1 MDFKYLNGGLMLS
14 RSEETEAED
23 AATRLDTDPAIWC
36 IWQDRS
42 AGFSVV

>member
-23 AATRLDTDPAIWC
+23 VANGRLDTDPPTWVMVC
-36 IWQDRS
+36 M
-42 AGFSVV
+42 AG